1 MYWGI
6 DLGGT
11 KIEGVVLTN
20 PDADS
25 VIARHRMDT
34 EGDGGYD
41 HVLSRICE
49 VVDELKR
56 LSGINPIQIGIGT
69 PGTINPSNG
78 LLKNSNTLC
87 LNGHPIDQDLERLLG
102 IPVAIANDA
111 NCFALAEFHL
121 GAALDYPNVKN
132 MFGVIM
138 GTGVGGGIIIDG
150 KIIQGL
156 HGMGGEWGH
165 MFLDPSGGSCYCGRV
180 GCVETI
186 ISGTALQNYYFEKTG
201 EKKLLKD
208 ILEDKFDPVTQEV
221 RHRLIH
227 FFGLAL
233 GQIITFLDPD
243 LVVLGGGLSH
253 LDFLYTEGRD
263 EVAKNIFNPVLH
275 TPIVRPRLGASA
287 GVFGAALLEKVD

>member
-1 MYWGI
+1 
-6 DLGGT
+6 
-11 KIEGVVLTN
+11 
-20 PDADS
+20 
-25 VIARHRMDT
+25 MDF
-34 EGDGGYD
+34 E
-41 HVLSRICE
+41 
-49 VVDELKR
+49 
-56 LSGINPIQIGIGT
+56 
-69 PGTINPSNG
+69 
-78 LLKNSNTLC
+78 NSNTLC

-102 IPVAIANDA
+102 IPVSIANDA
-111 NCFALAEFHL
+111 HCFALAEFHL

-138 GTGVGGGIIIDG
+138 GTGVGGGISSMVRLLVDCMAWVANG
-150 KIIQGL
+150 
-156 HGMGGEWGH
+156 GH

-186 ISGTALQNYYFEKTG
+186 ISGTALQNYYLQKTG
-201 EKKLLKD
+201 ERKLLKD
-208 ILEDKFDPVTQEV
+208 ILEDTFNPITQEV

-243 LVVLGGGLSH
+243 LIVLGGGLSH

-275 TPIVRPRLGASA
+275 TPIVHPRLGASA
-287 GVFGAALLEKVD
+287 GVFGAACWKKDN